1 MRNVLK
7 NEKFDIIVLAGQSNS
22 SGYGEGPVTKEYIPN
37 ERVLMMEND
46 AVPYY
51 EEPEEG
57 SPYRFIM
64 KFLNPAARNTV
75 RIADEVL
82 CDYGKISCL
91 AITFAENYA
100 AKCLAPDRK
109 VLIIDSGYGG
119 TGFTCPGWGVGNPLH
134 NRMMDMVSLA
144 LSCNPENRIV
154 AFLWHQGEH
163 DVVENEE
170 KGFEPEALYQSH
182 KANLVAMQNDFYTKF
197 DCKSAPFITAGFVT
211 DWYQSHKVGADA
223 VMKAMRESAE
233 EAGGRFLDVSDLKSN
248 NQVLDNNDVIH
259 FSRESQ
265 HIMGQRFFE
274 AYLDVVKESR

>member
-1 MRNVLK
+1 MRKTLS
-7 NEKFDIIVLAGQSNS
+7 NEKFDIILLAGQSNS
-22 SGYGEGPVTKEYIPN
+22 SGYGEGPVSKEYVPN
-37 ERVLMMEND
+37 ERVLLMEND

-51 EEPEEG
+51 YKPEEG
-57 SPYRFIM
+57 SPYQFVM

-134 NRMMDMVSLA
+134 NRMLEMVDLA
-144 LSCNPENRIV
+144 LSCNPENRLV

-163 DVVENEE
+163 DVVQNE
-170 KGFEPEALYQSH
+170 GILDTEALYRMH
-182 KANLVAMQNDFYTKF
+182 KANLSGMLNDFYTKYN
-197 DCKSAPFITAGFVT
+197 CKSLPFITAGFVNE
-211 DWYQSHKVGADA
+211 WYQSHKEGADA
-223 VMKAMRESAE
+223 VMKAIRESAE
-233 EAGGRFLDVSDLKSN
+233 EIGGKYVDASDLKSN
-248 NQVLDNNDVIH
+248 NQVLSNGDVIH

-265 HIMGQRFFE
+265 HILGQRFFE
-274 AYLDVVKESR
+274 QYIDMV

>member
-1 MRNVLK
+1 MRNTLS
-7 NEKFDIIVLAGQSNS
+7 NEKFDIILLAGQSNS

-37 ERVLMMEND
+37 ERVLLMEND

-51 EEPEEG
+51 YVPEAG
-57 SPYRFIM
+57 SPYRFLM

-82 CDYGKISCL
+82 CDYGKISNL
-91 AITFAENYA
+91 AITFAEGYA
-100 AKCLAPDRK
+100 KECLAPDRK

-134 NRMMDMVSLA
+134 NRMMDMVKLA

-163 DVVENEE
+163 DVVENPDCDPDILCR
-170 KGFEPEALYQSH
+170 KH
-182 KANLVAMQNDFYTKF
+182 KANLSGMLNDFYTTF
-197 DCKSAPFITAGFVT
+197 HCKSVPFITAGFCNE
-211 DWYQSHKVGADA
+211 WYQSHKEGADA
-223 VMKAMRESAE
+223 VMKAIRECAE
-233 EAGGRFLDVSDLKSN
+233 EIGGRYVDVSDLKSN
-248 NQVLDNNDVIH
+248 NQVLGNGDVIH

-265 HIMGQRFFE
+265 HIMGQRFFRE
-274 AYLDVVKESR
+274 YMDLV

>member
-1 MRNVLK
+1 MRKTLS
-7 NEKFDIIVLAGQSNS
+7 NEKFDIILLAGQSNS
-22 SGYGEGPVTKEYIPN
+22 SGYGEGPVSKEYVPN
-37 ERVLMMEND
+37 ERVLLMDND

-51 EEPEEG
+51 YVPEED
-57 SPYRFIM
+57 SPYRFVM

-109 VLIIDSGYGG
+109 VLIIDAGYGG

-134 NRMMDMVSLA
+134 NRMLEMVDLA

-163 DVVENEE
+163 DVVENE
-170 KGFEPEALYQSH
+170 GIRDPEAVYCMH
-182 KANLVAMQNDFYTKF
+182 KANLSGMLDDFYTKYN
-197 DCKSAPFITAGFVT
+197 CKSVPFITAGFCNE
-211 DWYQSHKVGADA
+211 WYQLHKEGADA
-223 VMKAMRESAE
+223 VMKAIRESAE
-233 EAGGRFLDVSDLKSN
+233 EIGGRYVDVSDLKSN
-248 NQVLDNNDVIH
+248 NQVLSNGDVIH

-274 AYLDVVKESR
+274 QYIDMV

>member
-1 MRNVLK
+1 LS
-7 NEKFDIIVLAGQSNS
+7 NEKFDIILLGGQSNS
-22 SGYGEGPVTKEYIPN
+22 SGYGEGPVTKEYVPN
-37 ERVLMMEND
+37 ERVLLMEND
-46 AVPYY
+46 AVPFYAV
-51 EEPEEG
+51 PESG
-57 SPYRFIM
+57 SPYRFVM

-82 CDYGKISCL
+82 CDYGKISSL

-134 NRMMDMVSLA
+134 NRMLDMVSLA
-144 LSCNPENRIV
+144 LSCNPENRLV

-170 KGFEPEALYQSH
+170 VGCDPDTLYRTH
-182 KANLVAMQNDFYTKF
+182 KANLKAMLDDFYTKF
-197 DCKSAPFITAGFVT
+197 NCKSVPFITGGFCNE
-211 DWYQSHKVGADA
+211 WYQSHKICADA
-223 VMKAMRESAE
+223 VMKAIRESAE
-233 EAGGRFLDVSDLKSN
+233 AVGGRYLDLSDLTSN
-248 NQVLDNNDVIH
+248 NQVLSNGDVIH

-265 HIMGQRFFE
+265 HIMGSRFFGQ
-274 AYLDVVKESR
+274 YLDVMKTR

>member
-1 MRNVLK
+1 MRKTLS
-7 NEKFDIIVLAGQSNS
+7 NEKFDIILLAGQSNS
-22 SGYGEGPVTKEYIPN
+22 SGYGEGPVTKEYVPN
-37 ERVLMMEND
+37 ERVLLMEND
-46 AVPYY
+46 AVPFYAV
-51 EEPEEG
+51 PEDG

-100 AKCLAPDRK
+100 AKCLDPDRK

-134 NRMMDMVSLA
+134 NRMIEMVSLA
-144 LSCNPENRIV
+144 LSCNPENRLV

-170 KGFEPEALYQSH
+170 VGCNPETLYHSH
-182 KANLVAMQNDFYTKF
+182 KANLTAMLDDFYTKF
-197 DCKSAPFITAGFVT
+197 NCKSVPFITGGFCNE
-211 DWYQSHKVGADA
+211 WYQSHKVCADA
-223 VMKAMRESAE
+223 VMKAIRESAE
-233 EAGGRFLDVSDLKSN
+233 TYGGRYLDLSDLKSN
-248 NQVLDNNDVIH
+248 NQVLSNGDVIH

-265 HIMGQRFFE
+265 HIMGKRYFE
-274 AYLDVVKESR
+274 QYLDVMKTR